1 MGGKRNILFCS
12 LRASQ
17 RSGNNNLHEA
27 SGFPLP
33 VVKGPCIVEH
43 HGLCSPFLCWR
54 PAEGGHNLKCGRR
67 QVAMTVTG
75 GSGGEIGKG
84 FLLRRKVT
92 ILWTLCVL
100 FSPWGFQ
107 GPWVFHEGGP

>member
-1 MGGKRNILFCS
+1 MR
-12 LRASQ
+12 
-17 RSGNNNLHEA
+17 
-27 SGFPLP
+27 
-33 VVKGPCIVEH
+33 
-43 HGLCSPFLCWR
+43 
-54 PAEGGHNLKCGRR
+54 
-67 QVAMTVTG
+67 VTG

-92 ILWTLCVL
+92 ILRTLCVL